1 MTERIP
7 MESYSLS
14 THAKGCDPCMKLV
27 GQLTCAVL
35 WQHENRGR
43 AKEALWGEGGG
54 KPANR
59 EHQWQFLFDYFPRAA
74 ISNYHKLSG

>member
-43 AKEALWGEGGG
+43 AKEALWREGGSLPTG
-54 KPANR
+54 NTSGSFSLIT
-59 EHQWQFLFDYFPRAA
+59 FLGLLYQ
-74 ISNYHKLSG
+74 ITTN